1 MFFSSPISGLPG
13 VSSFICQRSWI
24 FRTINCSRCT
34 KLDLIFV
41 GGDQQK
47 IRFTVDNW
55 KLFWKGF
62 YLDIWKYFHS
72 YEYQRSVFLQLQLN
86 FYYRCR
92 VIIFAI
98 LLVLHGLFKPM
109 PFPSPSWYWSR
120 ELFRGNQQVP
130 PLSGLTALETLNLS
144 HNRIEDLESWIPERQ
159 HLRLGGGGGRAY
171 STSTTFWCLKL
182 GNWRDWDF

>member
-98 LLVLHGLFKPM
+98 LLVLHRRDTEVVSFFGEI
-109 PFPSPSWYWSR
+109 SR
-120 ELFRGNQQVP
+120 YL
-130 PLSGLTALETLNLS
+130 LSAVWQHWRHWICHTTGSRIWNLGFQNAS
-144 HNRIEDLESWIPERQ
+144 TCGW
-159 HLRLGGGGGRAY
+159 GGGGRAY